1 MEAKKFF
8 NELEGKLLNPNRDL
22 KNLSAEEQFDMIM
35 SKVGEFP
42 NSVVSEETLLEK
54 LRLSKKTGK
63 PLKIKFGIDPT
74 GSQIHLGHA
83 VPLLNLRMFQNMGHE
98 IIMVI

>member
-54 LRLSKKTGK
+54 LRLSKKNWK
-63 PLKIKFGIDPT
+63 AIED
-74 GSQIHLGHA
+74 
-83 VPLLNLRMFQNMGHE
+83 
-98 IIMVI
+98 